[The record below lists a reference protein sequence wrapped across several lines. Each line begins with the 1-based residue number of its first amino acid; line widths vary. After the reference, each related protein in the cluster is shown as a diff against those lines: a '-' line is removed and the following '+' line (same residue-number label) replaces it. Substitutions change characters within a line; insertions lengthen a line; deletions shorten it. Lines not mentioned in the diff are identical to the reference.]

1 MNGELYAIL
10 STHRKT
16 SAPIAVHTHTPS
28 AIYYG
33 AKIADEDYRI
43 LHNTI
48 EKLRDYGAEIAEYR
62 MVIDS
67 DSDNFSMKTKLI
79 S

>member
-1 MNGELYAIL
+1 MLSCPHTENICPDSRTYTYTFSHIL
-10 STHRKT
+10 RSEDCRQ
-16 SAPIAVHTHTPS
+16 
-28 AIYYG
+28 
-33 AKIADEDYRI
+33 DYRI

-48 EKLRDYGAEIAEYR
+48 EKLRDYGAEIAEYI

-79 S
+79 SDK

>member
-1 MNGELYAIL
+1 ML
-10 STHRKT
+10 SSPRIKNIC
-16 SAPIAVHTHTPS
+16 PIAVHTHTPS

-48 EKLRDYGAEIAEYR
+48 EKLQSFGEKIAEYK

-67 DSDNFSMKTKLI
+67 DSGDFNMKTKLI
-79 S
+79 SDK